1 MHTKKQP
8 YVMGLEKMVDVDLD
22 EVDTVTLPVVFHIVH
37 TGAAQEN
44 NVSDQQILSQLD
56 VLNEEFED
64 SKIQFCMAVRDL
76 DGNLTNGITVT
87 MQAGMT
93 SMFHRVLQ
101 WPNGW
106 RRVGSGGHEGVFIET

>member
-1 MHTKKQP
+1 MFKINVVWFVLLTAWFFQLNEMFGQECTIMHTKKQP
-8 YVMGLEKMVDVDLD
+8 YVMGLKKMVDVDLD

-64 SKIQFCMAVRDL
+64 SKIQFCLSDRDWE
-76 DGNLTNGITVT
+76 
-87 MQAGMT
+87 T
-93 SMFHRVLQ
+93 S
-101 WPNGW
+101 
-106 RRVGSGGHEGVFIET
+106 